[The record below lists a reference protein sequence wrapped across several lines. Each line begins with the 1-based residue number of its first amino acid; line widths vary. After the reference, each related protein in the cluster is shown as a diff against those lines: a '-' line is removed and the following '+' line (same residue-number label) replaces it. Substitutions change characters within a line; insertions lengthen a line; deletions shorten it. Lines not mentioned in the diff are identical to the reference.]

1 MGTARLVIL
10 IVVIIALTASVACGE
25 NSDDDAGTSMVS
37 TRGPT
42 ELNELQERTAI
53 GDLTAEDDVL
63 GATMSQTATTASLE
77 LVVANGVSDIRAKKL
92 GSLFVKMVKQRG
104 PNRDIGGR
112 AKDPDPAS
120 VGPKF
125 PNFEIGFGNVEYS
138 IIVKYSDDKKVAQ
151 GTKAR
156 SAKSVTWE

>member
-77 LVVANGVSDIRAKKL
+77 LVVAIGVSDIRAKKL
-92 GSLFVKMVKQRG
+92 GSLFV
-104 PNRDIGGR
+104 
-112 AKDPDPAS
+112 
-120 VGPKF
+120 
-125 PNFEIGFGNVEYS
+125 
-138 IIVKYSDDKKVAQ
+138 
-151 GTKAR
+151 
-156 SAKSVTWE
+156 